1 MVHVAKDV
9 RRSSLSFP
17 DAPKAQFPRSGR
29 LCDAKSYE
37 VAPSD
42 DLVAVPKLMVAEAEL
57 ILRVAN
63 VVFLWENALARVH
76 QSFRPPETVLVTV
89 RRALSWPSHVVEA
102 FPYRLR
108 RLIPVPRKA
117 KEGGSMP
124 EAACRNSA
132 SRTTEVLSRCS
143 R

>member
-17 DAPKAQFPRSGR
+17 DAPKAQFQRSGR

-63 VVFLWENALARVH
+63 VVFLWENALVNVLKDLPPAGNRLDERPSSHFPAVARNW
-76 QSFRPPETVLVTV
+76 S
-89 RRALSWPSHVVEA
+89 
-102 FPYRLR
+102 
-108 RLIPVPRKA
+108 
-117 KEGGSMP
+117 GS
-124 EAACRNSA
+124 
-132 SRTTEVLSRCS
+132 
-143 R
+143 